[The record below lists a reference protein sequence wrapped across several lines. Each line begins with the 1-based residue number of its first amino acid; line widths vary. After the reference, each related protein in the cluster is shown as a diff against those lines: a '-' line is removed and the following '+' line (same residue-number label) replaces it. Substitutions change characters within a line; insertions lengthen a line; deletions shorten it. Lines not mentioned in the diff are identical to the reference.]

1 MKDDVANVRVGL
13 IPLSVQFFASQVEL
27 ANVLTLARVAM
38 SIGATLIFSF
48 KPVGLFSQ
56 DPTEFLAVVFAIG
69 IDQDFR
75 VAFIDTQC
83 VRAAILLDGNIDGV
97 MHLNTVIVF
106 DDHAQGA
113 GRFKGGVKWN
123 GRVMSAYLSGTSC
136 ARPN

>member
-113 GRFKGGVKWN
+113 GRFNGGVKWN